1 MRLVVLGLAVI
12 ADLSSVGYPPQ
23 PIIFGVVFGTFAD
36 FKSSGMIMFD
46 TLKVL
51 LKKVKSCNAV
61 AIWKL
66 KLGSLE
72 KLLKTAWGEGVPA

>member
-12 ADLSSVGYPPQ
+12 ANLSFVGYPPQ

-46 TLKVL
+46 ALKVL

-61 AIWKL
+61 AILKL
-66 KLGSLE
+66 KLCSLE
-72 KLLKTAWGEGVPA
+72 NFSKQHWGEGVPA